1 MKQDPDLIAIL
12 LGLPFI
18 TRFLDFGDIDKQKE
32 KMGEKG
38 KTSDKT
44 VL

>member
-1 MKQDPDLIAIL
+1 MEQDPDLIEIL
-12 LGLPFI
+12 LSLPFI

-32 KMGEKG
+32 RMDEKG
-38 KTSDKT
+38 NTSDKT